1 MSDEKF
7 HSQTLNS
14 HQNYLDRLL
23 KAVVENDVKSLKE
36 ILKKSRDDDYT
47 KSIFKIEYYFIFFQ
61 KLILGQKKVKKIVS
75 ECLCHLNT

>member
-7 HSQTLNS
+7 HSQTINS
-14 HQNYLDRLL
+14 HQNYLDQLL

-36 ILKKSRDDDYT
+36 ILKKSRNDDYT

-61 KLILGQKKVKKIVS
+61 KLTLGQKKVKKIVS